1 MNNWKQFVWNTTA
14 KICTND
20 ETDTV
25 FVFSKIIFLLQYLLK
40 MRKERSEQRWM
51 RQGLLKLRKRSDDVQ
66 RSNRKR
72 QQLYL
77 TVLAFNVMMWCESRG
92 ERVQD
97 ESCNCSYR
105 ILTGVTGTPR
115 MRLMPRSTVII
126 VQATIV
132 RLDLANK
139 NDDILLDGIT

>member
-1 MNNWKQFVWNTTA
+1 
-14 KICTND
+14 
-20 ETDTV
+20 
-25 FVFSKIIFLLQYLLK
+25 

-77 TVLAFNVMMWCESRG
+77 TVLAFNVMMWRESRG